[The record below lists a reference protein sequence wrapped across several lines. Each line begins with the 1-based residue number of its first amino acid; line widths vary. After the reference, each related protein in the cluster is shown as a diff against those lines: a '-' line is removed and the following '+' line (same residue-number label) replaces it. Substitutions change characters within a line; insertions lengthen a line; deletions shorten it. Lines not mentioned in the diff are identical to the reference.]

1 MKKLIFFIL
10 TTAYLFGAG
19 PKFLM
24 PEEAFKPSAT
34 LNKNMSINA
43 KIELGK
49 SIYIYDD
56 SLKISLKDSKNI
68 SIKEV
73 KKPKSIEH
81 DGDKVHIDSP
91 ILITVEL
98 AKNKDA
104 VQAEDIQMEL
114 SYQGCS
120 EDGLCYEPETKTYT
134 FKIETSKLILAKEES
149 ATPSL
154 PSLSAQTAKAKQTE
168 AEQVKLSQSDEIA
181 EKLKHSSTLFILLTF
196 LGFGILLSLTPCVFP
211 MIPIISGIIISHG
224 EGLTTKKAFVLSVVY
239 VLSMSVAYTIAGV
252 LAGLFGA
259 NIQAALQ
266 SPIAIYSFSAIFVLL
281 ALSMFDFYELKLPDA
296 FVSKISSNNNRHGY
310 IGVAIMGFLSALI
323 VGPCVAAPL
332 AGALVYIGQTGDAL
346 LGGMALFVMSI
357 GMGLPLIVVGVS
369 AGRFMPKPGGWM
381 TTVSVIFGIIMLG
394 VAIWMLER
402 VVDAQIT
409 MLLFAA
415 LGIGS
420 ALYFEPFVRET
431 HIFQKTVGAVLLL
444 YSTLLFIGAVGGSKH
459 LSSPLE
465 FLVSTTTIQSEQK
478 RELEFKTV
486 KSIKELDAILEA
498 NKDKK
503 ILLDFSAE
511 WCAVCK
517 ELEEQTFSDKKVQ
530 DKMSEFILIRADV
543 TENSQES
550 KELSKKYGVFG
561 PPVIIFFDKEHTV
574 LHEKSVVGFISA
586 DDLLKHTAKI

>member
-503 ILLDFSAE
+503 VLLDFSAE

-574 LHEKSVVGFISA
+574 LHEKSVVGFMSA
-586 DDLLKHTAKI
+586 DDLLKHTAEI

>member
-503 ILLDFSAE
+503 VLLDFSAE

-574 LHEKSVVGFISA
+574 LQEKSIVGFISA